1 MRTLDNAH
9 EVPTPTTEDI
19 RRIEILLR
27 EIGGPH
33 VSWGAQQKLDVWVIE
48 QRAKADR
55 LAADRLRRSSWALV
69 VATVGLVLC
78 TAGLIWATFAA

>member
-1 MRTLDNAH
+1 MKAIDNAN
-9 EVPTPTTEDI
+9 EVPTPSAEDI
-19 RRIEILLR
+19 RRIENVLR

-33 VSWGAQQKLDVWVIE
+33 VSWGAQQTLDVWVIE

-78 TAGLIWATFAA
+78 TGGLIWATFAA

>member
-1 MRTLDNAH
+1 MKAIGNAH
-9 EVPTPTTEDI
+9 EVPTPSADDL
-19 RRIEILLR
+19 RRIENVLR
-27 EIGGPH
+27 EVGSPH
-33 VSWGAQQKLDVWVIE
+33 VSWGAQQTLDLWVIE

-78 TAGLIWATFAA
+78 TGGLIWATFAA